1 MDVKFVYFFQ
11 LYVGFDKCFL
21 FYSILVVMWGTSYM
35 LVHLGVPVA
44 ELVLMVRISERV
56 VLQKCMD
63 YLGKKFVWMFG
74 VLGSCRYYWVFLG

>member
-1 MDVKFVYFFQ
+1 
-11 LYVGFDKCFL
+11 
-21 FYSILVVMWGTSYM
+21 MWGTNYM

-63 YLGKKFVWMFG
+63 YLGNKFLWMFG
-74 VLGSCRYYWVFLG
+74 VFG

>member
-1 MDVKFVYFFQ
+1 MC
-11 LYVGFDKCFL
+11 L
-21 FYSILVVMWGTSYM
+21 ILLNSCGNLGINYM

-56 VLQKCMD
+56 VLQNCMG

-74 VLGSCRYYWVFLG
+74 GFG